1 MIIKC
6 PECGHQV
13 SDKAPVCPSCGV
25 EIAGH
30 VVKCPHCGEIYL
42 KADEVCPNCHQPQV
56 ATAEDQ
62 RRQEDRPQEPP
73 TVQADKQ
80 DWQADQQD
88 WQHEAQSAVAS
99 AEEEEP
105 PVAVATPIVEE
116 VRPSAT
122 HRHTQAQTST
132 QQPQSATHQGAH
144 DQKPKEDKEKKN
156 KHISLLVSL
165 AITVITCFVLLY
177 FYQDV
182 KANTELSDFESAMQS
197 KNADVLQQYITDYEQ
212 TAPIA
217 HIQDA
222 RKLLN
227 SLQGLQTDDW
237 ADVAKQNTR
246 EGYAAYLK
254 AHPDTPHKQQIEE
267 KIDSM
272 DWAAA
277 CAANTEDAYAKYID
291 QHPNGR
297 HHVEAGQLAQQ
308 LMTVTEKKM
317 EADAAK
323 QAEPVRRLLVA
334 MNSKSTEGI
343 SGAVAETLTFNGTSG
358 ATAKE
363 VVKYMRDKLY
373 QADVK
378 SITWKMEKPTA
389 CDKIEAD
396 DPKAVSYKMIIP
408 AKLEIVREGG
418 KATLQYSIRATVNGQ
433 GRISDINLAR
443 Q

>member
-42 KADEVCPNCHQPQV
+42 KADEICPNCHQPQ
-56 ATAEDQ
+56 TASTEDL
-62 RRQEDRPQEPP
+62 RQ
-73 TVQADKQ
+73 
-80 DWQADQQD
+80 
-88 WQHEAQSAVAS
+88 
-99 AEEEEP
+99 EEEEYAQTDHQQEQA
-105 PVAVATPIVEE
+105 PVQQEWQREDQPAEAPVVTPLDEEEPIAIATPIVEE
-116 VRPSAT
+116 VRPTTT
-122 HRHTQAQTST
+122 HSRHEQQTGN
-132 QQPQSATHQGAH
+132 QQQQTDTNHTGEQ
-144 DQKPKEDKEKKN
+144 QKPKEDKEKKN

-177 FYQDV
+177 FYQDG
-182 KANTELSDFESAMQS
+182 KANTERNDFESAMQS

-217 HIQDA
+217 HIQEA
-222 RKLLN
+222 RKLLT
-227 SLQGLQTDDW
+227 SLQGIKDDW
-237 ADVAKQNTR
+237 ADVEKQNTR
-246 EGYAAYLK
+246 AGYAAYLK
-254 AHPDTPHKQQIEE
+254 AHPDTPHKQQIKE
-267 KIDSM
+267 KLDSM

-277 CAANTEDAYAKYID
+277 CAANNEDAYAKYID
-291 QHPNGR
+291 QHPDGR
-297 HHVEAGQLAQQ
+297 HHVEAGKLAQQ

-343 SGAVAETLTFNGTSG
+343 SGAVAETLTFNGASG
-358 ATAKE
+358 ATSKE

-378 SITWKMEKPTA
+378 SITWKME
-389 CDKIEAD
+389 
-396 DPKAVSYKMIIP
+396 SRR
-408 AKLEIVREGG
+408 L
-418 KATLQYSIRATVNGQ
+418 ATR
-433 GRISDINLAR
+433 
-443 Q
+443 

>member
-42 KADEVCPNCHQPQV
+42 KADEICPNCHQPQ
-56 ATAEDQ
+56 TASTEDLRQEEEYVQTDHQQEQAPVQQEWQREDQ
-62 RRQEDRPQEPP
+62 P
-73 TVQADKQ
+73 
-80 DWQADQQD
+80 
-88 WQHEAQSAVAS
+88 
-99 AEEEEP
+99 AETPVVTPVDEEEP
-105 PVAVATPIVEE
+105 IAIATPIVEE
-116 VRPSAT
+116 VRPTTT
-122 HRHTQAQTST
+122 HSRHEQQTGN
-132 QQPQSATHQGAH
+132 QQQQTDTNHTGEQ
-144 DQKPKEDKEKKN
+144 QKPKEDKEKKN

-177 FYQDV
+177 FYQDG
-182 KANTELSDFESAMQS
+182 KANTERNDFESAMQS

-217 HIQDA
+217 HIQEA
-222 RKLLN
+222 RKLLT
-227 SLQGLQTDDW
+227 SLQGIKDDW
-237 ADVAKQNTR
+237 ADVEKQN
-246 EGYAAYLK
+246 K
-254 AHPDTPHKQQIEE
+254 E
-267 KIDSM
+267 KLDSM

-277 CAANTEDAYAKYID
+277 CAANNEDAYAKYIA
-291 QHPNGR
+291 QHPDGR
-297 HHVEAGQLAQQ
+297 HHVEADKLAQQ

-343 SGAVAETLTFNGTSG
+343 SGAVAGTLTFNGASG
-358 ATAKE
+358 ATSKE

-389 CDKIEAD
+389 CDKIEAE

-418 KATLQYSIRATVNGQ
+418 KATLQYSIRATVNAQ
-433 GRISDINLAR
+433 GRITDINLAR

>member
-42 KADEVCPNCHQPQV
+42 KADEICPNCHQPQ
-56 ATAEDQ
+56 TASTEDL
-62 RRQEDRPQEPP
+62 RQEEEKYVQTDHQQEQAP
-73 TVQADKQ
+73 VQQ
-80 DWQADQQD
+80 E
-88 WQHEAQSAVAS
+88 WQHEDQP
-99 AEEEEP
+99 AEAPVVTPVDEEEP
-105 PVAVATPIVEE
+105 IAIATPIVEE
-116 VRPSAT
+116 VRPTTT
-122 HRHTQAQTST
+122 HPRHEQQTGN
-132 QQPQSATHQGAH
+132 QQQQTDTNHTGEQ
-144 DQKPKEDKEKKN
+144 QKPKEDKEKKN

-177 FYQDV
+177 FYQDG
-182 KANTELSDFESAMQS
+182 KANTERNDFESAMQS

-217 HIQDA
+217 HIQEA
-222 RKLLN
+222 RKLLT
-227 SLQGLQTDDW
+227 SLQGIKDDW
-237 ADVAKQNTR
+237 ADVEKQNTR
-246 EGYAAYLK
+246 AGYVAYRK
-254 AHPDTPHKQQIEE
+254 AHPDTPHK
-267 KIDSM
+267 
-272 DWAAA
+272 
-277 CAANTEDAYAKYID
+277 
-291 QHPNGR
+291 P
-297 HHVEAGQLAQQ
+297 
-308 LMTVTEKKM
+308 VTEKKM

-343 SGAVAETLTFNGTSG
+343 SGAVAETLTFNGASNATS
-358 ATAKE
+358 KE

-389 CDKIEAD
+389 CDKIEAED
-396 DPKAVSYKMIIP
+396 AKAVSYKMIIP

-418 KATLQYSIRATVNGQ
+418 KATLQYSIRATVNAQ
-433 GRISDINLAR
+433 GRITDINLAR

>member
-42 KADEVCPNCHQPQV
+42 KADEICPNCHQPQ
-56 ATAEDQ
+56 TASTEDL
-62 RRQEDRPQEPP
+62 RQ
-73 TVQADKQ
+73 
-80 DWQADQQD
+80 
-88 WQHEAQSAVAS
+88 
-99 AEEEEP
+99 EEEEYAQTDHQQEQA
-105 PVAVATPIVEE
+105 PVQQEWQREDQPAEAPVVTPVDEEEPIAIATPIVEE
-116 VRPSAT
+116 VRPTTT
-122 HRHTQAQTST
+122 HSRHEQQTGN
-132 QQPQSATHQGAH
+132 QQQQTDTNHTGEQ
-144 DQKPKEDKEKKN
+144 QKPKEDKEKKN

-177 FYQDV
+177 FYQDG
-182 KANTELSDFESAMQS
+182 KANTERNDFESAMQS

-217 HIQDA
+217 HIQEA
-222 RKLLN
+222 RKLLT
-227 SLQGLQTDDW
+227 SLQGIKDDW
-237 ADVAKQNTR
+237 ADVEKQN
-246 EGYAAYLK
+246 K
-254 AHPDTPHKQQIEE
+254 E
-267 KIDSM
+267 KLDSM

-277 CAANTEDAYAKYID
+277 CAANNEDAYAKYIA
-291 QHPNGR
+291 QHPDGR
-297 HHVEAGQLAQQ
+297 HHVEAGKLAQQ

-343 SGAVAETLTFNGTSG
+343 SGAVAETLTFNGASNATS
-358 ATAKE
+358 KE

-378 SITWKMEKPTA
+378 SITWKME
-389 CDKIEAD
+389 
-396 DPKAVSYKMIIP
+396 SRR
-408 AKLEIVREGG
+408 L
-418 KATLQYSIRATVNGQ
+418 ATR
-433 GRISDINLAR
+433 
-443 Q
+443 

>member
-30 VVKCPHCGEIYL
+30 VVKCPHCVEIYL
-42 KADEVCPNCHQPQV
+42 KADEICPNCHQPQ
-56 ATAEDQ
+56 TASTEDLRQEEEYAQTDHQQEQAPVQQEWQREDQ
-62 RRQEDRPQEPP
+62 P
-73 TVQADKQ
+73 A
-80 DWQADQQD
+80 
-88 WQHEAQSAVAS
+88 EAPVVTPVD
-99 AEEEEP
+99 EEEP
-105 PVAVATPIVEE
+105 IAIATPIVEE
-116 VRPSAT
+116 VRPTTT
-122 HRHTQAQTST
+122 HSRHEQQTGN
-132 QQPQSATHQGAH
+132 QQQQTDTNHTGEQ
-144 DQKPKEDKEKKN
+144 QKPKEDKEKKN

-177 FYQDV
+177 FYQDG
-182 KANTELSDFESAMQS
+182 KANTERNDFESAMQS

-217 HIQDA
+217 HIQEA
-222 RKLLN
+222 RKLLT
-227 SLQGLQTDDW
+227 SLQGIKDDW
-237 ADVAKQNTR
+237 ADVEKQN
-246 EGYAAYLK
+246 K
-254 AHPDTPHKQQIEE
+254 E
-267 KIDSM
+267 KLDSM

-277 CAANTEDAYAKYID
+277 CAANNEDAYAKYIA
-291 QHPNGR
+291 QHPDGR
-297 HHVEAGQLAQQ
+297 HHVEAGKLAQQ

-343 SGAVAETLTFNGTSG
+343 SGAVAETLTFNGASNATS
-358 ATAKE
+358 KE

-389 CDKIEAD
+389 CDKIEAED
-396 DPKAVSYKMIIP
+396 AKAVSYKMIIP

-418 KATLQYSIRATVNGQ
+418 KATLQYSIRATVNAQ
-433 GRISDINLAR
+433 GRITDINLAR

>member
-42 KADEVCPNCHQPQV
+42 KADEICPNCHQPQ
-56 ATAEDQ
+56 TASTEDL
-62 RRQEDRPQEPP
+62 RQ
-73 TVQADKQ
+73 
-80 DWQADQQD
+80 
-88 WQHEAQSAVAS
+88 
-99 AEEEEP
+99 EEEEYAQTDHQQEQAPVQQEWQREDQPAAP
-105 PVAVATPIVEE
+105 PVDTPVDEEEPIAIATPIVEE
-116 VRPSAT
+116 VRPTTT
-122 HRHTQAQTST
+122 HSRHEQQTGN
-132 QQPQSATHQGAH
+132 QQQQTDTNHTGEQ
-144 DQKPKEDKEKKN
+144 QKPKEDKEKKN

-177 FYQDV
+177 FYQDG
-182 KANTELSDFESAMQS
+182 KANTERNDFESAMQS

-217 HIQDA
+217 HIQEA
-222 RKLLN
+222 RKLLT
-227 SLQGLQTDDW
+227 SLQGIKDDW
-237 ADVAKQNTR
+237 ADVEKQN
-246 EGYAAYLK
+246 K
-254 AHPDTPHKQQIEE
+254 E
-267 KIDSM
+267 KLDSM

-277 CAANTEDAYAKYID
+277 CAANNEDAYAKYIA
-291 QHPNGR
+291 QHPDGR
-297 HHVEAGQLAQQ
+297 HHVEAGKLAQQ

-343 SGAVAETLTFNGTSG
+343 SGAVAETLTFNGASNATS
-358 ATAKE
+358 KE

-378 SITWKMEKPTA
+378 SITWKMEKPSA
-389 CDKIEAD
+389 CDKIEAE

-418 KATLQYSIRATVNGQ
+418 KATLQYSIRATVNAQ
-433 GRISDINLAR
+433 GRITDINLAR

>member
-42 KADEVCPNCHQPQV
+42 KADEICPNCHQPQ
-56 ATAEDQ
+56 TASTEDL
-62 RRQEDRPQEPP
+62 RQ
-73 TVQADKQ
+73 
-80 DWQADQQD
+80 
-88 WQHEAQSAVAS
+88 
-99 AEEEEP
+99 EEEEYAQTDHQQEQA
-105 PVAVATPIVEE
+105 PVQQEWQREDQPAEAPVVTPVDEEEPIAIATPIVEE
-116 VRPSAT
+116 VRPTTT
-122 HRHTQAQTST
+122 HSRHEQQTGN
-132 QQPQSATHQGAH
+132 QQQQTDTNHTGEQ
-144 DQKPKEDKEKKN
+144 QKPKEDKEKN

-177 FYQDV
+177 FYQDA
-182 KANTELSDFESAMQS
+182 KANTERKDFESAMQS

-217 HIQDA
+217 HIQEA
-222 RKLLN
+222 RKLLT
-227 SLQGLQTDDW
+227 SLQGIKDDW
-237 ADVAKQNTR
+237 ADVEKQNTR
-246 EGYAAYLK
+246 AGYEAYRK
-254 AHPDTPHKQQIEE
+254 AHPNTPHKQQIEE
-267 KIDSM
+267 KLDSM

-277 CAANTEDAYAKYID
+277 CAANNEDAYAKYID
-291 QHPNGR
+291 QHPDGR
-297 HHVEAGQLAQQ
+297 HHVEAGKLAQQ

-343 SGAVAETLTFNGTSG
+343 SGAVAETLTFNGASG
-358 ATAKE
+358 ATSKE
-363 VVKYMRDKLY
+363 IVKYMRDKLY

-389 CDKIEAD
+389 CDKIETEDA
-396 DPKAVSYKMIIP
+396 KAVSYKMIIP

-418 KATLQYSIRATVNGQ
+418 KATLQYSIRATVNAQ
-433 GRISDINLAR
+433 GRITDINLAR

>member
-42 KADEVCPNCHQPQV
+42 KADEICPNCHQPQ
-56 ATAEDQ
+56 TASTENLRQEEDYAQTDHQQEQAPVQQEWQREDQ
-62 RRQEDRPQEPP
+62 P
-73 TVQADKQ
+73 A
-80 DWQADQQD
+80 
-88 WQHEAQSAVAS
+88 EAPVVTPVD
-99 AEEEEP
+99 EEEP
-105 PVAVATPIVEE
+105 VAIATPIVEE
-116 VRPSAT
+116 VRPT
-122 HRHTQAQTST
+122 TTPPRHEQQTGNH
-132 QQPQSATHQGAH
+132 QQQTGTNHTGEQ
-144 DQKPKEDKEKKN
+144 QKPKEDKEKKN

-182 KANTELSDFESAMQS
+182 KANTERSDFESAMQS

-217 HIQDA
+217 HIQEA
-222 RKLLN
+222 RKLLT
-227 SLQGLQTDDW
+227 SLQGIKDDW
-237 ADVAKQNTR
+237 ADVEKQNTR
-246 EGYAAYLK
+246 TGYASYLK

-267 KIDSM
+267 KLDSM
-272 DWAAA
+272 DWATA
-277 CAANTEDAYAKYID
+277 CAAN
-291 QHPNGR
+291 N
-297 HHVEAGQLAQQ
+297 
-308 LMTVTEKKM
+308 

-358 ATAKE
+358 ATSKE

-389 CDKIEAD
+389 CDKIETEDA
-396 DPKAVSYKMIIP
+396 KAVSYKMIIP

-418 KATLQYSIRATVNGQ
+418 KATLQYSIRATVNAQ
-433 GRISDINLAR
+433 GRITDINLAR

>member
-42 KADEVCPNCHQPQV
+42 KADEICPNCHQPQ
-56 ATAEDQ
+56 TASTEDL
-62 RRQEDRPQEPP
+62 RQ
-73 TVQADKQ
+73 
-80 DWQADQQD
+80 
-88 WQHEAQSAVAS
+88 
-99 AEEEEP
+99 EEEEYAQTDHQQEQA
-105 PVAVATPIVEE
+105 PVQQEWQREDQPAEAPVVTPVDEEEPIAIATPIVEE
-116 VRPSAT
+116 VRPTTT
-122 HRHTQAQTST
+122 HSRHEQQTGN
-132 QQPQSATHQGAH
+132 QQQQTDTNHTGEQ
-144 DQKPKEDKEKKN
+144 QKPKEDKEKKN

-177 FYQDV
+177 FYQDG
-182 KANTELSDFESAMQS
+182 KANTERNDFESAMQS

-217 HIQDA
+217 HIQEA
-222 RKLLN
+222 RKLLT
-227 SLQGLQTDDW
+227 SLQI
-237 ADVAKQNTR
+237 K
-246 EGYAAYLK
+246 
-254 AHPDTPHKQQIEE
+254 E
-267 KIDSM
+267 KLDSM

-277 CAANTEDAYAKYID
+277 CAANNEDAYAKYIA
-291 QHPNGR
+291 QHPDGR
-297 HHVEAGQLAQQ
+297 HHVEAGKLAQQ

-343 SGAVAETLTFNGTSG
+343 SGAVAETLTFNGASG
-358 ATAKE
+358 ATSKE

-389 CDKIEAD
+389 CDKIEAE

-418 KATLQYSIRATVNGQ
+418 KATLQYSIRATVNAQ
-433 GRISDINLAR
+433 GRITDINLAR

>member
-42 KADEVCPNCHQPQV
+42 KADEICPNCHQPQ
-56 ATAEDQ
+56 TASTEDLRQEEEYAQTDHQQEQAPVQQEWQREDQ
-62 RRQEDRPQEPP
+62 P
-73 TVQADKQ
+73 A
-80 DWQADQQD
+80 
-88 WQHEAQSAVAS
+88 EAPVVTPVD
-99 AEEEEP
+99 EEEP
-105 PVAVATPIVEE
+105 IAIATPIVEE
-116 VRPSAT
+116 VRPTTT
-122 HRHTQAQTST
+122 HSRHEQQTGN
-132 QQPQSATHQGAH
+132 QQQQTDTNHTGEQ
-144 DQKPKEDKEKKN
+144 QKPKEDKEKKN

-177 FYQDV
+177 FYQDG
-182 KANTELSDFESAMQS
+182 KANTERNDFESAMQS

-217 HIQDA
+217 HIQEA
-222 RKLLN
+222 RKLLT
-227 SLQGLQTDDW
+227 SLQGIKDDW
-237 ADVAKQNTR
+237 ADVEKQN
-246 EGYAAYLK
+246 K
-254 AHPDTPHKQQIEE
+254 E
-267 KIDSM
+267 KLDSM

-277 CAANTEDAYAKYID
+277 CAANNEDAYAKYIA
-291 QHPNGR
+291 QHPDGR
-297 HHVEAGQLAQQ
+297 HHVEAEKLAQQ

-323 QAEPVRRLLVA
+323 QAEPVRQLLVA

-343 SGAVAETLTFNGTSG
+343 SGAVAETLTFNGASNATS
-358 ATAKE
+358 KE

-389 CDKIEAD
+389 CDKIEAED
-396 DPKAVSYKMIIP
+396 AKAVSYKMIIP

-418 KATLQYSIRATVNGQ
+418 KATLQYSIRATVNAQ
-433 GRISDINLAR
+433 GRITDINLAR